1 MTSLYDVFTATDKVK
16 QIKLDYVKGSSLKSQ
31 ILFIYGNEADI
42 NLNSFLN
49 ALEDYPLLRKRI
61 DYATFIG
68 KRRWDLFFKEG
79 VLIKL
84 PMGDV
89 SDALFELDQHLV
101 FSSLEI
107 NPCNKPILAP
117 NILFKFLYLSYFY
130 LVFIIYTE

>member
-1 MTSLYDVFTATDKVK
+1 MTSLYDVFTATVKVK
-16 QIKLDYVKGSSLKSQ
+16 QIKLDYVKDCSLNSQ

-89 SDALFELDQHLV
+89 SDALLELDQHLKDYNLIEKGHKKIDLRV
-101 FSSLEI
+101 KGEI
-107 NPCNKPILAP
+107 STDRI
-117 NILFKFLYLSYFY
+117 FKNNQ
-130 LVFIIYTE
+130 